1 MSQQI
6 MLHRA
11 VHVVQ
16 RRREFPQSNTS
27 RGFFTLVFVVTD
39 EKGNETAITIMS
51 DTELRVRDES

>member
-6 MLHRA
+6 TLHRA

-16 RRREFPQSNTS
+16 SRHEFPESDKS

-39 EKGNETAITIMS
+39 EKGNETTITIMS
-51 DTELRVRDES
+51 DTELRVGDES

>member
-6 MLHRA
+6 TLYRA

-16 RRREFPQSNTS
+16 RRHEFPESDKS

-39 EKGNETAITIMS
+39 EKGNETTITILS
-51 DTELRVRDES
+51 DTELRVGEES